1 MIMFSILHLSFTQ
14 ELDLRDNFL
23 SSLNPE
29 EFKHLIKL
37 KVLLLDGNQ
46 LTSILDHTFYGHNL
60 QSLGLSRN
68 KIKVLSS
75 CSFCNSSIKRLDI
88 SRNLIESV
96 DPSLFSPLESS
107 LLTLNAEENNR
118 LSNPSRS
125 VYNILRPL
133 SQLKTLSL
141 SFMNLDD
148 SLSESV
154 FTSQGKSLKT
164 LDLKGNNIVNMSVKW
179 IDPLEVLE
187 ELDISSNKMILLTDA
202 FLKRL
207 DDMKTLKSIYMYDN
221 PWSCYRCHIIPLLDW
236 FSNKPPPYESVCSRK
251 AKFCVSCSSPSDLE
265 GKRLDEIN
273 EHQIEWC
280 TDPTV
285 QYRIKTSEPRVGLV
299 LAILIIIAIIAIIVS
314 IVVLYRKKQGASY
327 YTREEE
333 MRRGERRSIF
343 SIDRMM
349 SAYEEEEGCCPSRC
363 APCSPSS
370 CSPSH
375 NTRVHSV
382 NPERLINSHQG
393 SKSLGR
399 HYSNHTPV
407 RQSRSSRGYRVTDY
421 SSPPN
426 NSSCCSLSPPL
437 SPSSQSVSSI
447 PPPPPLPPPDLPYHL
462 RRQSSRLSAETR
474 PKVRL

>member
-1 MIMFSILHLSFTQ
+1 M
-14 ELDLRDNFL
+14 RDNLL

-29 EFKHLIKL
+29 EFKHLAKL

-75 CSFCNSSIKRLDI
+75 CSFCNASIRRLDL
-88 SRNLIESV
+88 SRNLIESIEAA
-96 DPSLFSPLESS
+96 LFKPLESS
-107 LLTLNAEENNR
+107 LMTLNAEENVH
-118 LSNPSRS
+118 LTHPSRS
-125 VYNILRPL
+125 VYNMLRPL
-133 SQLKTLSL
+133 SQLKVLSL

-148 SLSESV
+148 SLPEAIFV
-154 FTSQGKSLKT
+154 TQGKSLRM

-179 IDPLEVLE
+179 IDPLEALE
-187 ELDISSNKMILLTDA
+187 ELDISSNKMILLTDS

-207 DDMKTLKSIYMYDN
+207 DDMRTLKAIYMYDN

-236 FSNKPPPYESVCSRK
+236 FSNKPAAYESVCSK
-251 AKFCVSCSSPSDLE
+251 KDKFCVSCSSPNDLE
-265 GKRLDEIN
+265 GRRLDTIN

-285 QYRIKTSEPRVGLV
+285 QYRIKASEPRVGLV

-314 IVVLYRKKQGASY
+314 IVVMYRRKQGASY
-327 YTREEE
+327 YTREDG
-333 MRRGERRSIF
+333 RGDRRSIYTIEKMLGSSSF
-343 SIDRMM
+343 DD
-349 SAYEEEEGCCPSRC
+349 EGCCPSRC
-363 APCSPSS
+363 SPAHLM
-370 CSPSH
+370 SH
-375 NTRVHSV
+375 INQEH
-382 NPERLINSHQG
+382 LINHKGPNHHHDSI
-393 SKSLGR
+393 SR
-399 HYSNHTPV
+399 HYSSNHTPV
-407 RQSRSSRGYRVTDY
+407 RHHSGRGYRVTDY

-426 NSSCCSLSPPL
+426 NSSCCSMSPPM

-447 PPPPPLPPPDLPYHL
+447 PPPPPLPPPDTPYHL